1 MVIKEK
7 NMDKLLIEIY
17 CPITNKTYDMYI
29 PLNLVFGEI
38 KLLIANL
45 IERESNNRYFT
56 GNQIILCK
64 FVDRSICPENKTPQD
79 ECLKNGEKLMIF

>member
-1 MVIKEK
+1 
-7 NMDKLLIEIY
+7 MDKLLTEIY
-17 CPITNKTYDMYI
+17 CLITNKTYDIYI

-45 IERESNNRYFT
+45 IEYESNSRYFK

-64 FVDRSICPENKTPQD
+64 YADGSIFPENKTPQD
-79 ECLKNGEKLMIF
+79 ECLKNGDKLMIF